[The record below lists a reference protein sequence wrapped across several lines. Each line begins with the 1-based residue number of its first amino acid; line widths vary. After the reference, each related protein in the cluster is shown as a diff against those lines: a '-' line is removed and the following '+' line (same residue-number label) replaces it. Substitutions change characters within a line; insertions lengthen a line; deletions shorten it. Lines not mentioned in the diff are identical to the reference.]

1 MVVNGEQ
8 LSARRVGIYLLGIFS
23 VSLGIVLCKQS
34 GLGISPISSV
44 PLVLSEVTRLSFGS
58 LISVFHFA
66 NTAAQMVLGRRF
78 RDPMLWLQVLLA
90 FVFGRTVDGINAVLT
105 VNSAVL
111 GWQLLA
117 MGLSVFFTALGMVL
131 MLDQNL
137 IQNPPD
143 GTVRQISLM
152 KGTELGSVKV
162 VYDGVCVM
170 LSALLGLLFLH
181 RLEGF
186 GLATIV
192 SALFVGRTVIWI
204 RKGQQLVTAGLR
216 GGQFGRHRS
225 VPG

>member
-8 LSARRVGIYLLGIFS
+8 LSTRRVGIYLLGIFT

-44 PLVLSEVTRLSFGS
+44 PLVLSEVTPLSFGS

-66 NTAAQMVLGRRF
+66 NTGAQMVLGRRF
-78 RDPMLWLQVLLA
+78 RDPMLWLQVPLA
-90 FVFGRTVDGINAVLT
+90 FVFGRTVDWINAILT
-105 VNSAVL
+105 VNSTVL
-111 GWQLLA
+111 VWQLLA
-117 MGLSVFFTALGMVL
+117 MALSVFFTALGMIM

-143 GTVRQISLM
+143 GTVRQISVLT
-152 KGTELGSVKV
+152 GTELGSVKV
-162 VYDGVCVM
+162 VYDGVCVI
-170 LSALLGLLFLH
+170 LSALMGLLFLH

-204 RKGQQLVTAGLR
+204 RKGQQAVTTGFQVGL
-216 GGQFGRHRS
+216 FRHHHS

>member
-1 MVVNGEQ
+1 MVVNGEP
-8 LSARRVGIYLLGIFS
+8 LSARRLGTYFLGIFT

-44 PLVLSEVTRLSFGS
+44 PLVLSEVTPLSFGS

-66 NTAAQMVLGRRF
+66 NTAAQMVLLRRF
-78 RDPMLWLQVLLA
+78 RDPMLWLQVPLA
-90 FVFGRTVDGINAVLT
+90 FVFGRTVDWINAFLR
-105 VNSAVL
+105 VNSALL

-117 MGLSVFFTALGMVL
+117 MALSVFFTALGMVL

-143 GTVRQISLM
+143 GTVRQLSVR
-152 KGTELGSVKV
+152 KGTELGRVKV
-162 VYDGVCVM
+162 YYDGACV
-170 LSALLGLLFLH
+170 LVSALLGLVFLH

-192 SALFVGRTVIWI
+192 SALFVGRAVLWI
-204 RKGQQLVTAGLR
+204 RKAQQLAASGSHGGLV
-216 GGQFGRHRS
+216 GHHS
-225 VPG
+225 TLPG